1 MIVQNRETLIQE
13 VKGIEDDESRRLTE
27 MAFMDF

>member
-1 MIVQNRETLIQE
+1 MRNREGLLQG

-27 MAFMDF
+27 LAFMDF